1 MIGILDSGLGGISTL
16 LSLKALSP
24 DTDIVYLA
32 DQAHAP
38 YGERSP
44 SELLGY
50 LEAAIRFF
58 AHKGVEA
65 LLLAC
70 GTLSAV
76 ALPKLKSAPPFPIF
90 SVIEPAAKEAAK
102 HTKTGVAILATTATV
117 QSGVYPK
124 ALLSLG
130 VKQTLSVA
138 CPLLVPL
145 IENGFLT
152 ESLAAKEIL
161 SHYLAPAKTMGCDT
175 LLLGCTHYGFLSPLF
190 SRLWKEVYT
199 VDAGKV
205 LAKDALSK
213 ISPKQGQG
221 KTLFYTTGNPTTFLK
236 KTSALLSLPH
246 LTVYGTEGKGI

>member
-24 DTDIVYLA
+24 NTDILYLA

-44 SELLGY
+44 EELLGY

-58 AHKGVEA
+58 ENKGVEA

-76 ALPKLKSAPPFPIF
+76 ALPKLKAFPRFPIF
-90 SVIEPAAKEAAK
+90 GVIEPAAKEAAK

-130 VKQTLSVA
+130 VKQTLSAA

-145 IENGFLT
+145 IENGFLA
-152 ESLAAKEIL
+152 ESLATKEIL
-161 SHYLAPAKTMGCDT
+161 SHYLAPAKAMGCDT

-190 SRLWKEVYT
+190 PCLWKEVYP
-199 VDAGKV
+199 VDAGKA

-213 ISPKQGQG
+213 ISLKQEQG
-221 KTLFYTTGNPTTFLK
+221 KTLLYTTGNPTIFLK
-236 KTSALLSLPH
+236 KTSTLLSLPH
-246 LTVYGTEGKGI
+246 LTVYGAERKGI